1 MLLELERIES
11 ATGIH
16 VPVMVEEVLEALAVI
31 PGGRYVDCTVG
42 TGGHAEAILEAASP
56 GGLLLGLDVDADALE
71 VAARR
76 LERFGPDVRLVKA
89 NYRDLMAVCRSYN
102 FVPVHGVLF
111 DLGLSSFQ
119 LAHPQRGFSFQ
130 MEGPLDMRFNQ
141 TQDLRAHDLVNKL
154 PEKELAD
161 IIWRYGEERQ
171 ARRIARAIVRARPIH
186 TTVEL
191 AEVVARAVG
200 RASGRIHPATRT
212 FQALRIAVNQEL
224 ENLEVALYQA
234 VQVLGKGG
242 RLVVISY
249 HSLEDRV
256 VKRFLWQEARDCIC
270 PPGSPV
276 CQCGHRATL
285 RVMSRGPMRPSPQE
299 VERNPRARSARM
311 RVAERL

>member
-1 MLLELERIES
+1 
-11 ATGIH
+11 
-16 VPVMVEEVLEALAVI
+16 
-31 PGGRYVDCTVG
+31 
-42 TGGHAEAILEAASP
+42 
-56 GGLLLGLDVDADALE
+56 
-71 VAARR
+71 
-76 LERFGPDVRLVKA
+76 
-89 NYRDLMAVCRSYN
+89 
-102 FVPVHGVLF
+102 
-111 DLGLSSFQ
+111 
-119 LAHPQRGFSFQ
+119 
-130 MEGPLDMRFNQ
+130 
-141 TQDLRAHDLVNKL
+141 
-154 PEKELAD
+154 
-161 IIWRYGEERQ
+161 
-171 ARRIARAIVRARPIH
+171 
-186 TTVEL
+186 VEL

-285 RVMSRGPMRPSPQE
+285 RVVSRGPMRPSPQE

>member
-31 PGGRYVDCTVG
+31 PGGRHVDCTVG

-119 LAHPQRGFSFQ
+119 LSNGGPPGHALQPDPGP
-130 MEGPLDMRFNQ
+130 EGP
-141 TQDLRAHDLVNKL
+141 
-154 PEKELAD
+154 
-161 IIWRYGEERQ
+161 
-171 ARRIARAIVRARPIH
+171 
-186 TTVEL
+186 
-191 AEVVARAVG
+191 
-200 RASGRIHPATRT
+200 
-212 FQALRIAVNQEL
+212 
-224 ENLEVALYQA
+224 
-234 VQVLGKGG
+234 
-242 RLVVISY
+242 
-249 HSLEDRV
+249 
-256 VKRFLWQEARDCIC
+256 
-270 PPGSPV
+270 
-276 CQCGHRATL
+276 
-285 RVMSRGPMRPSPQE
+285 
-299 VERNPRARSARM
+299 
-311 RVAERL
+311 